1 MKNTLAHPIKSNYI
15 MVIDDTPENLRLFK
29 LLLTKKGYNV
39 QVFAEGILAIDSAK
53 DQPPDLILLDINMPG
68 LNGYQVCELLKNN
81 KLTCDIPVIFIS
93 ALNEV
98 FDKVKGF
105 KVGGVDYITKPFDVE
120 ELLARINT
128 HLHLRSLQEDLQ
140 EKNEKLEQ
148 TLQELKRTQA
158 QLINSEKMAALG
170 QLVAGIAHEL
180 NTPFGAIRAS
190 IEMISS
196 FVHKGLFD
204 LYNFMQNLPRD
215 QHQVFWD
222 LVNISER
229 KNIYV
234 STREMRKNR
243 QKFAK
248 NLKESNIPNY
258 QEIADMLADMKID
271 NLEVFLPL
279 LREAQGI
286 DILEKAYELSTLKNS
301 TNTIITA
308 TEKSAKVIYA
318 LKVYNNKGS
327 SKNLCKGNIIDGI
340 ETVLT
345 LYKNYCK
352 KGINVIKNYPEYF
365 PETWFYPDDLHQ
377 VWIHLIQNALQ
388 AMNYEG
394 TLAIT
399 ILLKPEKIWVEFTDS
414 GSGISPDIISL
425 IFEPFF
431 TTKACGEGSGL
442 GLNIV
447 KKIIDKHQGKIEVE
461 SEPGQ
466 TTFRIILPVILTP
479 PNNEI

>member
-1 MKNTLAHPIKSNYI
+1 MSMQTTTSPKSNYI
-15 MVIDDTPENLRLFK
+15 MVLDDTPENLRLFK

-39 QVFAEGILAIDSAK
+39 KVFAEGELAIESAK
-53 DQPPDLILLDINMPG
+53 EQPPDLILLDINMPG
-68 LNGYQVCELLKNN
+68 LNGYQVCEILKNN
-81 KLTCDIPVIFIS
+81 KLTSDIPVIFVS

-98 FDKVKGF
+98 FDKVKAF

-128 HLHLRSLQEDLQ
+128 HLHLRNLQEDLQ
-140 EKNEKLEQ
+140 EKNKQLEQ
-148 TLQELKRTQA
+148 TLLELKRTQA

-190 IEMISS
+190 IEMIAS

-204 LYNFMQNLPRD
+204 LYNFMQNLPREH
-215 QHQVFWD
+215 HQIFWD
-222 LVNISER
+222 IVNISDQT
-229 KNIYV
+229 NIYI

-243 QKFAK
+243 QSLARR
-248 NLKESNIPNY
+248 LREYNIQNY

-271 NLEVFLPL
+271 NLESFLPL

-286 DILEKAYELSTLKNS
+286 AIFQKAYEISTLKNS

-327 SKNLCKGNIIDGI
+327 SKNLCLGNIIDGI

-352 KGINVIKNYPEYF
+352 KGINVIKDYPENLPLF
-365 PETWFYPDDLHQ
+365 WFYPDDLHQ

-394 TLAIT
+394 TLAIK
-399 ILLKPEKIWVEFTDS
+399 ISLKPEKIWVEFTDS
-414 GSGISPDIISL
+414 GSGISREILSL

-431 TTKACGEGSGL
+431 STKSCGEGSGL

-447 KKIIDKHQGKIEVE
+447 KKIIDKHHGKIEVE
-461 SEPGQ
+461 SEPGK
-466 TTFRIILPVILTP
+466 TTFRIILPVLLTP
-479 PNNEI
+479 LNNEI

>member
-1 MKNTLAHPIKSNYI
+1 MKTHSTPPNKSNI

-29 LLLTKKGYNV
+29 LLLTKKGYTV
-39 QVFAEGILAIDSAK
+39 QIFADGESAIASAK
-53 DQPPDLILLDINMPG
+53 EQPPHLILLDINMPG
-68 LNGYQVCELLKNN
+68 LNGYQVCEKLKADH
-81 KLTCDIPVIFIS
+81 LTCDIPVIFIS

-98 FDKVKGF
+98 FDKVKAF
-105 KVGGVDYITKPFDVE
+105 QVGGVDYITKPFDVE

-128 HLHLRSLQEDLQ
+128 HLYLRNLQEDLQ
-140 EKNEKLEQ
+140 EKNKQLEQ
-148 TLQELKRTQA
+148 TLLELQRTQT

-190 IEMISS
+190 IDMIAN
-196 FVHKGLFD
+196 FVQKGLFE
-204 LYNFMQNLPRD
+204 LYNFMENLPREN
-215 QHQVFWD
+215 HQIFWD
-222 LVNISER
+222 IVNISDE

-234 STREMRKNR
+234 STKEMRNNR
-243 QKFAK
+243 KKLAQL
-248 NLKESNIPNY
+248 LKENDIANY
-258 QEIADMLADMKID
+258 QELADMLADMKID
-271 NLEVFLPL
+271 SLEGFLPL
-279 LREAQGI
+279 LRENQGI
-286 DILEKAYELSTLKNS
+286 KLFQKAYEVSNLKSS

-327 SKNLCKGNIIDGI
+327 SKKLCQGNIIEGI

-345 LYKNYCK
+345 LYTNYWK
-352 KGINVIKNYPEYF
+352 RGINLIKDFPENL

-388 AMNYEG
+388 AMNYQG
-394 TLAIT
+394 TLT
-399 ILLKPEKIWVEFTDS
+399 IKISIKEEKNVWVEFTDS
-414 GSGISPDIISL
+414 GAGISPDILAL

-431 TTKACGEGSGL
+431 STKSCGEGSGL

-447 KKIIDKHQGKIEVE
+447 KKIIDKHHGKIEVE

-479 PNNEI
+479 LNNEI